1 MARRTRGRRGFSLFS
16 RLYSPVSH
24 ALSAGKE
31 SLNAVANTA
40 KGLVGTSVK
49 GVDKVGH
56 SVTTHFNAAVRDLV
70 KRKSRKSMSGGK
82 RRRNNMTMRKRRN
95 NMTMRRNR
103 RN

>member
-1 MARRTRGRRGFSLFS
+1 MARRTRGRRGGFTLFS

-49 GVDKVGH
+49 GVDKVGR

-70 KRKSRKSMSGGK
+70 KRKSRKGMYGGK
-82 RRRNNMTMRKRRN
+82 RRNNMTMRKRRN